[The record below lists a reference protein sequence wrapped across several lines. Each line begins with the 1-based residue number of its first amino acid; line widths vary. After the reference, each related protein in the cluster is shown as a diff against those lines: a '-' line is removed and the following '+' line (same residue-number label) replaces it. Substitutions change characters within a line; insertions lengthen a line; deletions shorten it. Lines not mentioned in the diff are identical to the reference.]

1 MYSLGLWIYLRA
13 TRARDAI
20 GRWGFAA
27 LAAFL
32 TLAYVAAIRSVPPSI
47 PAISIVGMIGAAVLT
62 LWSWWADAHRAPA
75 PGLEV
80 ARRLNA

>member
-1 MYSLGLWIYLRA
+1 VFLVIAYLGA
-13 TRARDAI
+13 VGT
-20 GRWGFAA
+20 
-27 LAAFL
+27 
-32 TLAYVAAIRSVPPSI
+32 VPPSI
-47 PAISIVGMIGAAVLT
+47 SALYTSALVGAAVLT